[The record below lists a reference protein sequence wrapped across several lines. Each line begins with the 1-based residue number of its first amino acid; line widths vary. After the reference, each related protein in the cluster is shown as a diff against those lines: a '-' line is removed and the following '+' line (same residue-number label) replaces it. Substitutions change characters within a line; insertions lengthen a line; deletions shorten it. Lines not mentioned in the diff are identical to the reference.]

1 MGLLAVEQAREEG
14 TSLHPLTGEA
24 RRGSELVLVASCSL
38 ISQRWHFPDSTD
50 QEEDTRGQPFGKEIT
65 LQTGVIPFP
74 IHVQG

>member
-1 MGLLAVEQAREEG
+1 
-14 TSLHPLTGEA
+14 
-24 RRGSELVLVASCSL
+24 VLVASCSL